1 MYLIKRS
8 SLFILT
14 TPDIP
19 QAGEE
24 VLAVGLRVEQKP
36 SASTGTEG

>member
-14 TPDIP
+14 TPNIP

-24 VLAVGLRVEQKP
+24 VLAVGLRAEQKP